1 MNERIKE
8 LRKTLGL
15 TLEKFGERLGVK
27 KTAIS
32 KIERG
37 ENNLTEQMFKSI
49 CREFNVSEEWLRNGS
64 GEMFIIPEDELNS
77 EQLRQRIMGALS
89 IMSESDIKNVWIYIQ
104 EHHKEEE

>member
-15 TLEKFGERLGVK
+15 TLEKFGERLGVR

-32 KIERG
+32 KIEHG
-37 ENNLTEQMFKSI
+37 ENNVSDQMFKSI
-49 CREFNVSEEWLRNGS
+49 CREFNVSEEWLRDGV

-77 EQLRQRIMGALS
+77 EQLRQRIIGALS

>member
-15 TLEKFGERLGVK
+15 TLEKFGERVGVTK
-27 KTAIS
+27 VTIS
-32 KIERG
+32 RI
-37 ENNLTEQMFKSI
+37 ENNVNSVTEQMFKSI
-49 CREFNVSEEWLRNGS
+49 CREFNVSEEWLRDGV

-77 EQLRQRIMGALS
+77 EQLRQRIIGALS